1 MWGCEMNARTDKGR
15 MLQGTSVLELFPEHV
30 EIPERIGF
38 LHEDK
43 AAALGR
49 LMAVDGQRDPIKV
62 ARNLPSKSVQAC
74 IDEGKKPYRLVTG
87 MHRLTGALMEGITT
101 THRKTYDKVRTAG
114 ASGPVKAFLSEEDL
128 MFGLTLL
135 DLTLEQYQLALNG
148 NTVTTVAPASGQ
160 PGTKKIGL
168 SEDVGRTKE
177 YALLARGLSPY
188 DETLAMQYCIPRCF
202 QSGAPAP
209 VFRKG
214 GTGAGLALT
223 FEALED
229 LTAANAQERFGYI
242 LAAHLPAI

>member
-1 MWGCEMNARTDKGR
+1 MTPFEIIGAPLTLWVAPI
-15 MLQGTSVLELFPEHV
+15 GTAFPT
-30 EIPERIGF
+30 I
-38 LHEDK
+38 
-43 AAALGR
+43 AAAPG
-49 LMAVDGQRDPIKV
+49 VGWTKV
-62 ARNLPSKSVQAC
+62 GTNGDRNC
-74 IDEGKKPYRLVTG
+74 ENGGVTV
-87 MHRLTGALMEGITT
+87 

-114 ASGPVKAFLSEEDL
+114 ATGSVKAFLSEEDL

-135 DLTLEQYQLALNG
+135 DITLEQYQFALNG

-168 SEDVGRTKE
+168 SEDVGRTRE

-188 DETLAMQYCIPRCF
+188 NEALAMQYCIPRCY

-214 GTGAGLALT
+214 GTGAGLALS

-229 LTAANAQERFGYI
+229 LAATNGQERFGYI

>member
-1 MWGCEMNARTDKGR
+1 MTPFEIIGAPLTLWVAPV
-15 MLQGTSVLELFPEHV
+15 GTAFPT
-30 EIPERIGF
+30 I
-38 LHEDK
+38 
-43 AAALGR
+43 AAAPG
-49 LMAVDGQRDPIKV
+49 AGWTKV
-62 ARNLPSKSVQAC
+62 GTNGDRSYEN
-74 IDEGKKPYRLVTG
+74 G
-87 MHRLTGALMEGITT
+87 GITV
-101 THRKTYDKVRTAG
+101 THGKSYDKVRTAG
-114 ASGPVKAFLSEEDL
+114 ASGPVKAFLTEEDL

-135 DLTLEQYQLALNG
+135 DITLEQYQLALNG
-148 NTVTTVAPASGQ
+148 NTITTVAPASGQ

-188 DETLAMQYCIPRCF
+188 SEALAMQYCVPRCF

-229 LTAANAQERFGYI
+229 LAASNAQERFGYI
-242 LAAHLPAI
+242 LAAHLPAL

>member
-1 MWGCEMNARTDKGR
+1 MTPFEIIGAPLTLWAAPV
-15 MLQGTSVLELFPEHV
+15 GTAFPT
-30 EIPERIGF
+30 I
-38 LHEDK
+38 
-43 AAALGR
+43 AAAPG
-49 LMAVDGQRDPIKV
+49 AGWIKIGTNGD
-62 ARNLPSKSVQAC
+62 RSYEN
-74 IDEGKKPYRLVTG
+74 G
-87 MHRLTGALMEGITT
+87 GITV
-101 THRKTYDKVRTAG
+101 THGKSYDKVRTAG
-114 ASGPVKAFLSEEDL
+114 ASGPIKAFLSEEDL
-128 MFGLTLL
+128 MFGVTLL

-148 NTVTTVAPASGQ
+148 NTVTTVAPAAGE

-188 DETLAMQYCIPRCF
+188 DEALAMQYCVPRCY

-229 LTAANAQERFGYI
+229 LAAANAQERFGYI